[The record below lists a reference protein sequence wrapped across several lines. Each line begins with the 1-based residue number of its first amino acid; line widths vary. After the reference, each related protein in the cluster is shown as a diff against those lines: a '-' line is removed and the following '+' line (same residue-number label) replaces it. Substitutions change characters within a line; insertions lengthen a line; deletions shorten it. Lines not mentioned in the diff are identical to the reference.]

1 MFCKSDIANLK
12 TDISEVVGKKILVKG
27 QKGRSKQYEKE
38 GTIINA
44 YSNFFNV
51 KYENETSSTSISYTD
66 VFTGVVDVKV
76 YDGEHYNPLFTI
88 NDENKTK
95 KFLFWYIL
103 K

>member
-38 GTIINA
+38 GTIIKA
-44 YSNFFNV
+44 YSKFFNV
-51 KYENETSSTSISYTD
+51 KYEKETSSTSISYTD

-95 KFLFWYIL
+95 KFLF
-103 K
+103 

>member
-27 QKGRSKQYEKE
+27 QKGRSKQYEKQ
-38 GTIINA
+38 GTIGNA

-51 KYENETSSTSISYTD
+51 KYENETSNTSISYKD

-76 YDGEHYNPLFTI
+76 YDGENYNTLNSLTEDKKI
-88 NDENKTK
+88 NR
-95 KFLFWYIL
+95 FLF
-103 K
+103 

>member
-27 QKGRSKQYEKE
+27 QKGRSKQYEKQ
-38 GTIINA
+38 GTIVNA

-66 VFTGVVDVKV
+66 VFTGIVDVKV
-76 YDGEHYNPLFTI
+76 YDGENYNHLTSVT
-88 NDENKTK
+88 DDKRMR
-95 KFLFWYIL
+95 KFLF
-103 K
+103 

>member
-95 KFLFWYIL
+95 KFLF
-103 K
+103 